1 LEELHVNER
10 EPIEFEM
17 NELKE
22 QGRLDFD
29 LYFDLRKHRNER
41 YSQLQDR
48 LRTIDERDMKVNTPI
63 VNHIQVKRPDA
74 REAQTVIVPL
84 HLRERTKDLPDA
96 KSAHM
101 TQGEMRVDRIKVEE
115 KPVKSTR
122 VDKKSLAPI
131 EETTEAIEVYLKNR
145 YPKWVPTRD
154 VKKVIEKQ
162 FQVEWKNFSN
172 VMERAIQFSP
182 YIEVNKTQ
190 KRKHV
195 YRYKEV

>member
-1 LEELHVNER
+1 VNER
-10 EPIEFEM
+10 EAIEFEM

-41 YSQLQDR
+41 YSELQDR
-48 LRTIDERDMKVNTPI
+48 LRTIDERDMKITTPT

-74 REAQTVIVPL
+74 REAQTVIIPL

-101 TQGEMRVDRIKVEE
+101 TQGEMRVDRIKLE
-115 KPVKSTR
+115 KEPVKPKK
-122 VDKKSLAPI
+122 DKKALAPF
-131 EETTEAIEVYLKNR
+131 EETTEAIEAYLKNR
-145 YPKWVPTRD
+145 YPKWVPTREI
-154 VKKVIEKQ
+154 KKVIEKQ
-162 FQVEWKNFSN
+162 FQVEWSNFSN
-172 VMERAIQFSP
+172 VMERALQFSP
-182 YIEVNKTQ
+182 YLEVDKT
-190 KRKHV
+190 KPRKHY